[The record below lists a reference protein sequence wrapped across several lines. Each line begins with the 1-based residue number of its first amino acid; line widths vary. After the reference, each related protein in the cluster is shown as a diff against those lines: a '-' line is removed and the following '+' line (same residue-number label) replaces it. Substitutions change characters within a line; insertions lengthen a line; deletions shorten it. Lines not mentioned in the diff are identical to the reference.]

1 MIKPILI
8 HECQH
13 KSPRVNMNQYKST
26 RAQHESKR
34 IYTSPTR
41 ISTNQHESDTGQL
54 DQETI
59 IVY

>member
-1 MIKPILI
+1 
-8 HECQH
+8 
-13 KSPRVNMNQYKST
+13 MNQYKST